1 MHTPSSREIRTFF
14 HFERLAK
21 VRSRL
26 NISAFSRSLGAFW
39 AASIGLVKG
48 DFLALHGEAQRKVQS

>member
-1 MHTPSSREIRTFF
+1 MDTPSSREIRTFF

-26 NISAFSRSLGAFW
+26 NIAAFSRSLGGVNR
-39 AASIGLVKG
+39 SSERR
-48 DFLALHGEAQRKVQS
+48 FLALHSEAQ